1 MAGVVVVVVVV
12 VAVVVVRG
20 LGWDPGQELSYRS
33 LPPQAVGTSTA
44 AEQRRRCSRQKA
56 PFAGR
61 SENRSPSSPGRSPT
75 LFTLKNL
82 KNLCGCHG
90 PPSPRASVAYC
101 TRPR

>member
-1 MAGVVVVVVVV
+1 MAGVVVVVVV